1 MGRAP
6 ASAGSCISTVAS
18 ATPSGKAAIPN
29 AVHTKKYP
37 TPTSAVSRP
46 RRVSPVRPTAWRYRH
61 SIGTKDG
68 SIIATI
74 ITTHMPRNDAAAPGQ
89 VCPGISIH
97 AIDIVQPPGI
107 GISPIADMDAHQ
119 TIVIAALAAKSSAE
133 TPKKA
138 RGELRS
144 ETMRRELSA
153 RPVAPTTPTTGSAI
167 IILGMA
173 APPDA
178 LLVATFGGAID
189 PLVHAPEAVQS
200 PRIGGIGVV
209 DNAVLEHE
217 RAHARPIARV
227 GGRVG
232 PACGR
237 ELSDRLRDR
246 CRVHRVAAALV
257 VVFYDPLALLLLG
270 ERDVEVEVEVAPE
283 RGHPGKRPPHPPLVR
298 LHLH

>member
-1 MGRAP
+1 
-6 ASAGSCISTVAS
+6 
-18 ATPSGKAAIPN
+18 
-29 AVHTKKYP
+29 
-37 TPTSAVSRP
+37 
-46 RRVSPVRPTAWRYRH
+46 
-61 SIGTKDG
+61 
-68 SIIATI
+68 
-74 ITTHMPRNDAAAPGQ
+74 
-89 VCPGISIH
+89 
-97 AIDIVQPPGI
+97 
-107 GISPIADMDAHQ
+107 
-119 TIVIAALAAKSSAE
+119 
-133 TPKKA
+133 
-138 RGELRS
+138 
-144 ETMRRELSA
+144 MRRELSS

-167 IILGMA
+167 IILVMA

-209 DNAVLEHE
+209 DNAVLEQE

-237 ELSDRLRDR
+237 ELSDRLRHR
-246 CRVHRVAAALV
+246 GRVHRVAAALV

-298 LHLH
+298 LQLRERCPRHRRKCDVVVRQVDDEAVEPVRDRRAGRTPRRVVGPKHEVVDEELRTPSEEVCQRGAPFVSLESILLVDPDPRQLLPSPRQLVATPRYLLLRLQQLETRCQPLFTFPSPGFRHSASPLDLRPLAFSYACYCIPHPG